1 MIKMSFQMKLFL
13 AGISKRSISER
24 FMKRTGLFAF
34 FFLGL
39 IFSYPGVLHAEDFPA
54 RATTLVSDYSGIL
67 SDDQRASLESK
78 LVEFNDSTSTQIA
91 VVIMRSTGNYEIAD
105 YSVQLF
111 NKWKIG
117 QESKNNGVLILVAVD
132 DHKVWITTGYGIE
145 GVLPDAI
152 CKSIVD
158 RDIVPA
164 FRRGD
169 YYTGLE
175 EGTNSI
181 MSIVKGEFTADD
193 YMKAKKKKPVF
204 FPFFMFL
211 FVIFIIIVSRFGR
224 VRRYARKNN
233 LAFWAAWALLNAAA
247 NRSRGSWGN
256 FSGGGGFGGG
266 GFGGGGFGGFGGG
279 GSGGG
284 GAGGSW

>member
-1 MIKMSFQMKLFL
+1 
-13 AGISKRSISER
+13 
-24 FMKRTGLFAF
+24 MKRTNLINS

-39 IFSYPGVLHAEDFPA
+39 FFFLASFIYAEDFPP
-54 RATTLVSDYSGIL
+54 RATTLVSDFAGIL
-67 SDDQRASLESK
+67 NDGERTSLESK
-78 LVEFNDSTSTQIA
+78 LVAFNDSTSTQVA
-91 VVIMRSTGNYEIAD
+91 VVIMRSTGNFDISD
-105 YSVQLF
+105 YAVQLF

-117 QESKNNGVLILVAVD
+117 QESKNNGVLVLVAVD
-132 DHKVWITTGYGIE
+132 DHKVFISTGYGIE

-169 YYTGLE
+169 YFTGLE
-175 EGTNSI
+175 DGTNSI
-181 MSIVKGEFTADD
+181 MSIVKGEFTADEFL
-193 YMKAKKKKPVF
+193 KAKKKKPVF

-211 FVIFIIIVSRFGR
+211 FVIFIIIISRFGR
-224 VRRYARKNN
+224 VNRYARKNN
-233 LAFWAAWALLNAAA
+233 LAFWAAWALLNAAS

-256 FSGGGGFGGG
+256 FSGGGGFGG
-266 GFGGGGFGGFGGG
+266 GGGGFGGFGGG

>member
-1 MIKMSFQMKLFL
+1 MILFL
-13 AGISKRSISER
+13 VKKSNHFPAESILKIMRTTGILLL
-24 FMKRTGLFAF
+24 GLFLLF
-34 FFLGL
+34 TPSLN
-39 IFSYPGVLHAEDFPA
+39 AEDFPQ
-54 RATTLVSDYSGIL
+54 RASTLVTDFTETL
-67 SDDQRASLESK
+67 SKKEKSSLESK
-78 LVEFNDSTSTQIA
+78 LVAFNDSTSTQIA
-91 VVIMRSTGNYEIAD
+91 VVLMRSTGLYEIAD

-111 NKWKIG
+111 NQWKIG
-117 QESKNNGVLILVAVD
+117 QASKNNGILILVAVE

-145 GVLPDAI
+145 GVLPDALCRRVI
-152 CKSIVD
+152 EQ
-158 RDIVPA
+158 DIVPA

-193 YMKAKKKKPVF
+193 YLKTKKKKPVF
-204 FPFFMFL
+204 FPFLMFL
-211 FVIFIIIVSRFGR
+211 FIIFIVVVSQFGR
-224 VRRYARKNN
+224 TKRYARKNN
-233 LAFWAAWALLNAAA
+233 LAFWAAWALLNAAS

-256 FSGGGGFGGG
+256 FSGGG